1 MKQLV
6 RDMIA
11 PDKDLGHS
19 ESKRSI
25 DADFLHDDTPATSD
39 DDAETASMHSVTE
52 TCNAALAAAEG
63 DGAERQA
70 PYELMDDEAA
80 EQARRAVGGW

>member
-25 DADFLHDDTPATSD
+25 DADFLQDDTLTTCDPVAEPASLD
-39 DDAETASMHSVTE
+39 SVTE

-80 EQARRAVGGW
+80 EQARRAFGVW